1 MNAANPVPRHAD
13 AKGGPPTKVVIL
25 AGGRGSRLA
34 EETSVRPKP
43 MVEIGGR
50 PILWHIMK
58 IYAAHGLKDF
68 VILLGY
74 KGEVIKE
81 FFLNYR
87 AFASD
92 FTVDLGSG
100 ALTMH
105 RERLEDWRVTL
116 VDTGEGTETGG
127 RLKRARPYLDDDVP
141 FCLTYGD
148 GVADVDVGALLAF
161 HRRHGLDAT
170 VTAAVPA
177 ARYGA
182 LDRDGDLVV
191 SFREKPREMRPSV
204 NGGFFVLSPRV
215 IERIAGDDTS
225 FEREPL
231 EGLARDRQLAA
242 FEHEGFWHPMDTL
255 RDRMYLEDLWASGK
269 APWKTWT

>member
-1 MNAANPVPRHAD
+1 M
-13 AKGGPPTKVVIL
+13 TKVVIL

-87 AFASD
+87 ALSSD

-127 RLKRARPYLDDDVP
+127 RLKRARAHLDAEAP
-141 FCLTYGD
+141 FCMTYGD
-148 GVADVDVGALLAF
+148 GVADVNVGALLDF
-161 HRRHGLDAT
+161 HRGHGRLAT

-191 SFREKPREMRPSV
+191 SFREKPREAQPSV
-204 NGGFFVLSPRV
+204 NGGFFVLSPAV
-215 IERIAGDDTS
+215 LDRIAGDDTP

-242 FEHEGFWHPMDTL
+242 FEHPGFWHPMDTI
-255 RDRMYLEDLWASGK
+255 RDRMYLDDLWTSGR
-269 APWKTWT
+269 APWKTWA